1 MKMKM
6 REFSIQT
13 KKLEYLGYT
22 KEELSLNVIED
33 HLYNELDVPQEYI
46 KNIELTE
53 NTLYIK
59 LIDKVRYFNEDWY
72 VNIQRIA

>member
-1 MKMKM
+1 MKM

-13 KKLEYLGYT
+13 KKLEYLGYAQ
-22 KEELSLNVIED
+22 EELSLNVIED
-33 HLYNELDVPQEYI
+33 HLYYELDVPQEYI
-46 KNIELTE
+46 KNLELTE
-53 NTLYIK
+53 NALYIK